1 MNKKNNKNSPFDK
14 KKEAEEEEEEEKEG
28 KKSVNCE
35 TMQSSLRRQM
45 VTEETKGCWASVT

>member
-1 MNKKNNKNSPFDK
+1 MNKKNNENSPFDK
-14 KKEAEEEEEEEKEG
+14 KKEAEEEEEEKEG